1 MEFCVL
7 KNNRSNTGA
16 VSLIFLG
23 EVVFDMLKK
32 EYELLVPFIR
42 KPWRKFTFKEIKK
55 STNKTSESYVYNG
68 LKKFVKQGILREENA
83 GNVILYSL
91 FLSQI
96 KTQAY
101 VGFTAEHMAW
111 SKKYIPFDDIEK
123 IAEQIPTTFYILI
136 ITGSY
141 AKNKQTPKSDIDM
154 VIIVDDAVETK
165 KVYASLRLKCEMNI
179 PPIHLYI
186 FKREEFLQMLL
197 NKEANYGKAVALDNL
212 ILYGGAEYFKI
223 MDEAIQNGFNDKN
236 LS

>member
-1 MEFCVL
+1 
-7 KNNRSNTGA
+7 
-16 VSLIFLG
+16 
-23 EVVFDMLKK
+23 MLKK
-32 EYELLVPFIR
+32 EYELLVPFMR
-42 KPWRKFTFKEIKK
+42 KPWKKFAFKEIKK

-68 LKKFVKQGILREENA
+68 LKRFVSQGILKEERA

-91 FLSQI
+91 LLSRI

-101 VGFTAEHMAW
+101 AGFAAEHMAW
-111 SKKYIPFDDIEK
+111 SKKHIPFDDVEK
-123 IAEQIPTTFYILI
+123 IAGQIPATFYILI

-141 AKNKQTPKSDIDM
+141 AQNRQTPTSDIDM
-154 VIIVDDAVETK
+154 VLIVDDAVETK
-165 KVYASLRLKCEMNI
+165 KVYAALQLKCEMNI
-179 PPIHLYI
+179 PPIHQYV

-197 NKEANYGKAVALDNL
+197 NKEANYGKAIALDNL